1 MNKTGYVFISYAR
14 KDGSNY
20 AVQLDDT
27 LCERG
32 FRTWRDKR
40 SLDPT
45 QDFTAELERAIESA
59 AYVVVCITPDVR
71 RDDSFAR
78 REIGYALVVKKPVLV
93 ARFDDVPPPISIV
106 NHTWID
112 FFIDWQ
118 QSFRHLCDL
127 LGQTRRDYPSGGKAD
142 PYKAY
147 LEALYKQ
154 IVQYLNK
161 TVFSVLPGHTN
172 TSLLSLHAKGTP
184 DAAKTSGVVEVPVLS
199 PAFFDMAGITDL
211 PEQEEFSFSS
221 LHEAF
226 QKYGGR
232 ILLLGE
238 PGTGKTTT
246 LMAFA
251 RDMIAKRLEDPN
263 QPLPIIIP
271 VATWD
276 AEKRSPLAE
285 WLAEA
290 VPLLKESLD
299 HIIKNRRAL
308 FILDGLDE
316 LGAVREDSKTREKY
330 DPRLRFL
337 EVMPTSSQVVISC
350 RVKEYHDIGAKMAV
364 NGAVTLQPLDD
375 LQLKQYLQNLPYLWD
390 MLQEDDNLR
399 QVARTPLLLS
409 LFGYAFAG
417 LAEEAKQLQ
426 YSGRGELRDKIF
438 EVYVARRY
446 QHEAR
451 KPHSRVRFSLEE
463 IYSILG
469 SVSLYQCSYGDVRGA
484 RVDNWLEDERVLQFE
499 ALVEELHIV
508 REHENHKPR
517 FMHLL
522 LRDYFAYPRAV
533 KLLQR
538 QALDGDT
545 ITAIRALGN
554 IGDERAIELLIE
566 KEDVTDEY
574 ARGEQIGWLASDAIA
589 LIKGKS

>member
-1 MNKTGYVFISYAR
+1 
-14 KDGSNY
+14 
-20 AVQLDDT
+20 
-27 LCERG
+27 
-32 FRTWRDKR
+32 
-40 SLDPT
+40 
-45 QDFTAELERAIESA
+45 
-59 AYVVVCITPDVR
+59 
-71 RDDSFAR
+71 
-78 REIGYALVVKKPVLV
+78 
-93 ARFDDVPPPISIV
+93 
-106 NHTWID
+106 
-112 FFIDWQ
+112 
-118 QSFRHLCDL
+118 
-127 LGQTRRDYPSGGKAD
+127 
-142 PYKAY
+142 
-147 LEALYKQ
+147 
-154 IVQYLNK
+154 
-161 TVFSVLPGHTN
+161 
-172 TSLLSLHAKGTP
+172 
-184 DAAKTSGVVEVPVLS
+184 
-199 PAFFDMAGITDL
+199 MAGITDL
-211 PEQEEFSFSS
+211 SEQEELSFSS

-251 RDMIAKRLEDPN
+251 RDMIAKRLENPN

-271 VATWD
+271 VVTWD
-276 AEKRSPLAE
+276 AEKRSPLTE

-316 LGAVREDSKTREKY
+316 LGAVQEDSKTREKY
-330 DPRLRFL
+330 DPRSRFL

-364 NGAVTLQPLDD
+364 NGAATLQPLDD

-451 KPHSRVRFSLEE
+451 KPHSQVRFSLEE

-538 QALDGDT
+538 RALDGDT

-566 KEDVTDEY
+566 KEDVIDEY